1 MTSSDGREVLD
12 PADLGPEASY
22 RLASGL
28 VVPRPIG
35 WIGTRDVHGRPNL
48 APYSFFNMVSGW
60 PPTVLFSG
68 GSRAGRPKDSPS
80 NARANG
86 AFTVNIVSEELA
98 TAMNV
103 SAANVPE
110 DVDEF
115 EMAGLTAVPGDL
127 VDAPMVAEAPASL
140 ECRTTHVV
148 AVGSPPRP
156 SLVVFGEVV
165 RFHVRPG
172 VMVDGRVDLDQ
183 LRPIGRTSGPGYV
196 RTRDRFE
203 MQRPT

>member
-1 MTSSDGREVLD
+1 MTYSDSRTSLD
-12 PADLGPEASY
+12 PAELGPEACY

-35 WIGTRDVHGRPNL
+35 WIGTRDVHERPNL

-68 GSRAGRPKDSPS
+68 GSRAGNPKDSPS
-80 NARANG
+80 NARATG

-98 TAMNV
+98 MAMNAT
-103 SAANVPE
+103 AANVPE

-115 EMAGLTAVPGDL
+115 ELAGITAVRGDL
-127 VDAPMVAEAPASL
+127 VDAPMVAEAPASF

-148 AVGSPPRP
+148 AVGSDIRP

-172 VMVDGRVDLDQ
+172 VVVDGRVDLDQ
-183 LRPIGRTSGPGYV
+183 LLPIGRTSGPGYV